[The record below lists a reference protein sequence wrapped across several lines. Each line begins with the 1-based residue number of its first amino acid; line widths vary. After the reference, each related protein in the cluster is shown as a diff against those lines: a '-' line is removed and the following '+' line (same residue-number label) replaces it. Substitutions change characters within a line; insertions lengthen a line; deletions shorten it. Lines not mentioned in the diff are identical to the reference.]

1 MVEKTPQNIYSTFS
15 EVCAKIVI
23 NMVEHSANYF
33 PKCPKISEET
43 DKIGQMCVKIN
54 NQLSY
59 FAKLINMKN
68 VRKLSSLAKKIVK
81 KMNKLVINTAYIDS
95 DTSIF

>member
-1 MVEKTPQNIYSTFS
+1 M
-15 EVCAKIVI
+15 I

-43 DKIGQMCVKIN
+43 DKIGQMYVKIN

-68 VRKLSSLAKKIVK
+68 VRKLSSLAKKIMK